1 MPESEVEKI
10 KKQVKKMYF
19 NYGIDVAGMPEE
31 DLGVVYNYY
40 YRNKEEL
47 GEDLIQSEKFA
58 NSFSD
63 NDIL

>member
-19 NYGIDVAGMPEE
+19 NYGIDIAGMPED
-31 DLGVVYNYY
+31 DLSVVYNYY
-40 YRNKEEL
+40 WQNKEEL
-47 GEDLIQSEKFA
+47 SKDLGESEKFA